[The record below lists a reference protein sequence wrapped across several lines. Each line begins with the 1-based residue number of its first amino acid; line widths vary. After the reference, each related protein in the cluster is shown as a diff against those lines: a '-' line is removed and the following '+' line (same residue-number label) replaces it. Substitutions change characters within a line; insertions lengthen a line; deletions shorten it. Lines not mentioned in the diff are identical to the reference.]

1 MKQILKELWA
11 ENTPVMKVGKIVLWM
26 LLLFSG
32 MIMGEDWDA
41 IPLVCFFGM
50 FDSLAIA
57 RGKVEIE
64 YLIPI
69 TLEQRKR
76 KEILKAVIAAAPHA
90 LTAGLGYVL
99 TISRWYVWDR
109 EFVFMVTMIFLFVF
123 LYYLNSRILL
133 VRDRQILFGGTMY
146 LISAI
151 LLLFYLVIRKMGSL
165 GFSFLEGDYCIPEYG
180 IAILWLVIAF
190 IVTKENIKKLEFM

>member
-11 ENTPVMKVGKIVLWM
+11 ENTLVMFGGKVVLWV

-32 MIMGEDWDA
+32 MVIGEDWDA
-41 IPLVCFFGM
+41 IPLVCFFGI

-57 RGKVEIE
+57 RGNVEIE

-69 TLEQRKR
+69 TLKQRKR

-90 LTAGLGYVL
+90 LTASFGYIL

-133 VRDRQILFGGTMY
+133 VGDR
-146 LISAI
+146 
-151 LLLFYLVIRKMGSL
+151 
-165 GFSFLEGDYCIPEYG
+165 
-180 IAILWLVIAF
+180 
-190 IVTKENIKKLEFM
+190 